1 MRHYLSGECQ
11 WKFAYA
17 ENDSRYLFQ
26 NSHVPREG
34 SEKRYEGTLPEN
46 IDVSGLRRHR
56 TRSEDRAIALDERKD
71 LETSPKPTD
80 AGLLLRSPEGD
91 FVVQLA
97 DRGRSLDRHRLA
109 KATKAVLPA
118 TLVEDTSA
126 ATKEMVREVRD

>member
-1 MRHYLSGECQ
+1 MQKMTRGIF
-11 WKFAYA
+11 W
-17 ENDSRYLFQ
+17 YLFQ
-26 NSHVPREG
+26 NGHVPREG

-46 IDVSGLRRHR
+46 IDVSCLRRHR

-91 FVVQLA
+91 HA
-97 DRGRSLDRHRLA
+97 GRRLDRHRLA